1 MKQPIDYGGRI
12 MGHSQGL
19 GTVTVEMVRERAREL
34 ALMDG
39 RSEDELNEADWAQAK
54 LELLGAHT
62 EPQMEQD
69 VNESETAVKTWDPVP
84 GTSGHQTPSYTP
96 GDDANITEM
105 LVEEGVKE
113 AEHDK
118 RLEANRDELKNNDNL

>member
-12 MGHSQGL
+12 MGHSQGM
-19 GTVTVEMVRERAREL
+19 GTVTAEMVRDRAREL

-39 RSEDELNEADWAQAK
+39 RSEDELNEADWTQAK
-54 LELLGAHT
+54 LELLGANT
-62 EPQMEQD
+62 EPQIEQD
-69 VNESETAVKTWDPVP
+69 LETEITTKSWDPVP
-84 GTSGHQTPSYTP
+84 GTSGHQTPSYTQN
-96 GDDANITEM
+96 DDENITEM

-118 RLEANRDELKNNDNL
+118 RLEANRDEMKENEEL